1 MTEDIYKTVTV
12 QQFKE
17 YFFRDFP
24 FLPFFEEGKTY
35 WKDDIVYSLSL
46 SPSSHETGWYG
57 ELTGDFYQSLID
69 DNTQPVTD
77 TEAWKKVKG
86 DIYNYVTDAD
96 IERAMS
102 QAYLNRNSKFGID
115 DKTRIDIYLHL
126 IAFYLVMDIQNAAG
140 GVNSSY
146 AGLVASKSVD
156 GVSVS
161 YNFPQWMI
169 NNPIYSIY
177 SQNGYG
183 MKYLSLI
190 LPYMSITVLF
200 SRGRSTVG

>member
-1 MTEDIYKTVTV
+1 MTQDIYKTVTIE
-12 QQFKE
+12 QFKE

-24 FLPFFEEGKTY
+24 FLPLFEEGKTY
-35 WKDDIVYSLSL
+35 WKDDVVYYTD
-46 SPSSHETGWYG
+46 EN
-57 ELTGDFYQSLID
+57 FYQSLID
-69 DNTQPVTD
+69 DNTALPTD
-77 TEAWKKVKG
+77 PEAWKKVKG

-102 QAYLNRNSKFGID
+102 QAYLNRNPRFGTD
-115 DKTRIDIYLHL
+115 DEERINIYLHL

-146 AGLVASKSVD
+146 MGLVASKSVD
-156 GVSVS
+156 GVSES
-161 YNFPQWMI
+161 YNFPQWLV
-169 NNPIYSIY
+169 NSPTYGLFA
-177 SQNGYG
+177 QNGYG

-190 LPYMSITVLF
+190 LPYMSVTVMF

>member
-1 MTEDIYKTVTV
+1 MTQDIYKTVTV
-12 QQFKE
+12 EQFEE

-24 FLPFFEEGKTY
+24 FLPLFEEGKTY
-35 WKDDIVYSLSL
+35 WKDDVVYYTD
-46 SPSSHETGWYG
+46 EN
-57 ELTGDFYQSLID
+57 FYQSLID
-69 DNTQPVTD
+69 DNTALPTD
-77 TEAWKKVKG
+77 PEAWKKVKG

-102 QAYLNRNSKFGID
+102 QAYLNRNPRFGTD
-115 DKTRIDIYLHL
+115 DEERINIYLHL

-146 AGLVASKSVD
+146 MGLVASKSVD
-156 GVSVS
+156 GVSES
-161 YNFPQWMI
+161 YNFPQWLV
-169 NNPIYSIY
+169 NSPTYGLFA
-177 SQNGYG
+177 QNGYG

-190 LPYMSITVLF
+190 LPYMSVTVMF